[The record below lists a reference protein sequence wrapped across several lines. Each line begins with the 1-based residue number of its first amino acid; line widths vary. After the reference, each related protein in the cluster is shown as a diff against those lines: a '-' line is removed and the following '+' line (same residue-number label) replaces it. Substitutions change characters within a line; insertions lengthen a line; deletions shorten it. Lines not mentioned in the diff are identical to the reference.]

1 VRPAMNQHPT
11 DPIHAAADSV
21 SPPPLSTLQEI
32 AQTFLSLGLTAF
44 GGPAAHIAMM
54 ETELV
59 RRRQWLSREHYLD
72 LIGLASLVPGPNST
86 EVAIHLGRVRGG
98 WRGLLIAGICFI
110 LPAMILVWGLAIA
123 YVQFQ
128 TVPVLQGLLYG
139 VKPVVLAIIV
149 LAFWKL
155 MRTAIKDYWL
165 GGLAVAVALANW
177 FGISELLLL
186 VLGGLA
192 YLGIRIGIPPTLG
205 ASAGFL
211 LPTLGT
217 VVPTPAQW
225 QVWQVFLYFL
235 KIGSVLYGSGYVL
248 LAFLQN
254 DLVEKLKLL
263 SSQELLDAVAIGQ
276 VTPGPVFTTA
286 TFIGYLL
293 AGHAGAIA
301 GTIGIFLPA
310 FIFVALTQFGIER
323 LRNVQGFRFF
333 LDGVNAAALALMA
346 IVSVKL
352 GIAAFIDPLTI
363 GLGLLSFGLLQWQPK
378 LNSAWLVLGGAVV
391 GIIAQ
396 LGFQR

>member
-1 VRPAMNQHPT
+1 MNQHPP
-11 DPIHAAADSV
+11 DPTHAAAESAV
-21 SPPPLSTLQEI
+21 SPPPSSTLQEI

-72 LIGLASLVPGPNST
+72 LVGLASLVPGPNST

-98 WRGLLIAGICFI
+98 WRGLLIAGSCFI

-165 GGLAVAVALANW
+165 AVLAVAVAIANW

-192 YLGIRIGIPPTLG
+192 YLGVRFGIPPTLG

-217 VVPTPAQW
+217 VVPTPMQW

-286 TFIGYLL
+286 TFI
-293 AGHAGAIA
+293 
-301 GTIGIFLPA
+301 PA

-323 LRNVQGFRFF
+323 LRNVQGFRSF

-346 IVSVKL
+346 VVSVKL

-363 GLGLLSFGLLQWQPK
+363 GLGLLSFGILLWQPK
-378 LNSAWLVLGGAVV
+378 LNSAWLVIGGAVV
-391 GIIAQ
+391 GVVAQ

>member
-1 VRPAMNQHPT
+1 MNQHSP
-11 DPIHAAADSV
+11 DPIHAAADSAV

-32 AQTFLSLGLTAF
+32 AQTFLRLGLTAF

-59 RRRQWLSREHYLD
+59 RQRQWLSREDYLD

-98 WRGLLIAGICFI
+98 WRGLLIAGGCFI

-165 GGLAVAVALANW
+165 GGLAVAVAIANW

-186 VLGGLA
+186 VLGGLS
-192 YLGIRIGIPPTLG
+192 YLGIRIGIPPSLG

-211 LPTLGT
+211 LPTLAT
-217 VVPTPAQW
+217 VVSTPTQW

-263 SSQELLDAVAIGQ
+263 SAQELLDAVAIGQ

-310 FIFVALTQFGIER
+310 FIFVALTQFGIEQ
-323 LRNVQGFRFF
+323 LRNVQGFRIF

-363 GLGLLSFGLLQWQPK
+363 GLGLLSFGLLLWQPS
-378 LNSAWLVLGGAVV
+378 LNSAWLVVGGAVV

-396 LGFQR
+396 LGFQ

>member
-1 VRPAMNQHPT
+1 MSQHSPT
-11 DPIHAAADSV
+11 PIHSDSEAAV
-21 SPPPLSTLQEI
+21 SPPPWSTLQEI

-59 RRRQWLSREHYLD
+59 RRRQWLSREDYLD

-98 WRGLLIAGICFI
+98 WRGLLVAGSCFI
-110 LPAMILVWGLAIA
+110 LPAMILVWGMAIA

-128 TVPVLQGLLYG
+128 TVPVLRGLLYG

-155 MRTAIKDYWL
+155 SRTAIKDYWL
-165 GGLAVAVALANW
+165 AGLAVAVAIANW
-177 FGISELLLL
+177 FSISELLLL
-186 VLGGLA
+186 ILGGLA
-192 YLGIRIGIPPTLG
+192 YLSIKFRSLPTLG
-205 ASAGFL
+205 AAVGFL
-211 LPTLGT
+211 FPMLGT
-217 VVPTPAQW
+217 VVPSPAQW

-235 KIGSVLYGSGYVL
+235 KIGSVLYGSGYVI

-310 FIFVALTQFGIER
+310 FIFVALTQFGVER
-323 LRNVQGFRFF
+323 LRNVQGFRSF

-346 IVSVKL
+346 VVSFKL

-363 GLGLLSFGLLQWQPK
+363 GLGLLSLGLLFWKPK
-378 LNSAWLVLGGAVV
+378 LNSAWLVIGGAVI

-396 LGFQR
+396 FGHNL